1 LEQAVAAAVAALP
14 AGDEQTRVLSFM
26 LAQAEQLAKAR
37 ADADAQR
44 AARDARARDRRRW
57 GAHAAPGEPGLRAL
71 VINATLP
78 VAGHDGG
85 SSALLSHIAALQGLG
100 YAVSLVAA
108 DDMAADGAALADW
121 GINVCGA
128 PFYGCVE
135 DVLRRQAGCFDAVYL
150 HRVDM
155 ATRYLGLAR
164 RYAPRARLLY
174 SVADLHHLRV
184 ARQAAVQD
192 EPALLDWSRALR
204 QAECAA
210 AVAADA
216 VITHSAAEAAWLRQA
231 VPMAQ
236 VHHVPWSVAAQDQRP
251 GFAQRQGV
259 AFIGHYGHAP
269 NADAA
274 SWLVDTVMPL
284 VWQQQPAIEC
294 RLVGSAMPAAVQ
306 ALAGPGVTVLG
317 HVPQLAT
324 VLNQVRL
331 TVAPLRFGAGVK
343 GKVLDSFAAGVP
355 CVMTPVAA
363 EGLGLPPALQAMVG
377 TDAAALA
384 ALICGYHDDAAR
396 HGAAAQAG
404 LALMRDAHSAAAV
417 MAALSDALGCGAA
430 ERRRVG

>member
-1 LEQAVAAAVAALP
+1 
-14 AGDEQTRVLSFM
+14 VLSFM

-57 GAHAAPGEPGLRAL
+57 GAHAAPGAPGLRAL

-78 VAGHDGG
+78 VANHDGG

-100 YAVSLVAA
+100 YAVSLAAA
-108 DDMAADGAALADW
+108 DDMAADGAALADL
-121 GINVCGA
+121 GISVRGA
-128 PFYGCVE
+128 PFYSCVE

-155 ATRYLGLAR
+155 ASRYLGLTR

-184 ARQAAVQD
+184 ARQAAVQH
-192 EPALLDWSRALR
+192 EPGLLDWSRALR

-216 VITHSAAEAAWLRQA
+216 VITHSAEEAAWLRQA
-231 VPMAQ
+231 APMAQ
-236 VHHVPWSVAAQDQRP
+236 VHHVPWSVAVQDQRP
-251 GFAQRQGV
+251 GFEARQGV
-259 AFIGHYGHAP
+259 AFIGHYAHAP

-274 SWLVDTVMPL
+274 SWLVGAVMPL
-284 VWQQQPAIEC
+284 VWQAQPAIEC
-294 RLVGSAMPAAVQ
+294 LLVGSAMPPAIQ
-306 ALAGPGVTVLG
+306 ALAGPGVRVLG
-317 HVPQLAT
+317 HVPRLSD
-324 VLNQVRL
+324 VLDRVRL

-343 GKVLDSFAAGVP
+343 AKVLDSMAAGVP
-355 CVMTPVAA
+355 CVMMPVAA
-363 EGLGLPPALQAMVG
+363 EGLGLGPMLQAMVG

-384 ALICGYHDDAAR
+384 ALICGYHGDEARHRAAAR
-396 HGAAAQAG
+396 TG
-404 LALMRDAHSAAAV
+404 LALIREAHSEAVV
-417 MAALSDALGCGAA
+417 MAALGDAIGGAA
-430 ERRRVG
+430 VGRLGAGGLMASA